1 MQEYT
6 TTKGKTIRTGQRYHD
21 RRRSNR
27 RTLEVRSIG
36 EPWCG
41 RADDRDITLAVVEV
55 DGTAVPERIT
65 TINATR
71 VTGRDYILIEQAGA
85 PS

>member
-21 RRRSNR
+21 RRQSNR

-41 RADDRDITLAVVEV
+41 RADDRDIECAVIAV
-55 DGTAVPERIT
+55 DGQAVPERIT
-65 TINATR
+65 SINAIR
-71 VTGRDYILIEQAGA
+71 ITGRDYILIEQAGA
-85 PS
+85 AS